1 MADYTVEKIESGIAT
16 LRYSDGSWAEVVLS
30 SDMTEEDVDDL
41 ALQFATKTATYP
53 SFLSA
58 GDSRTAKAKAVP
70 VDDRAEYII
79 KREAAYG
86 PCTSQL
92 EYITE
97 NGLDKWQEKV
107 AQIKTDNPKS

>member
-41 ALQFATKTATYP
+41 ALQFATKTGTKP

-70 VDDRAEYII
+70 VDDRAEYIPAI
-79 KREAAYG
+79 V
-86 PCTSQL
+86 
-92 EYITE
+92 
-97 NGLDKWQEKV
+97 KV
-107 AQIKTDNPKS
+107 LKEHDEIYKTVIQMAKDAVNDLKL